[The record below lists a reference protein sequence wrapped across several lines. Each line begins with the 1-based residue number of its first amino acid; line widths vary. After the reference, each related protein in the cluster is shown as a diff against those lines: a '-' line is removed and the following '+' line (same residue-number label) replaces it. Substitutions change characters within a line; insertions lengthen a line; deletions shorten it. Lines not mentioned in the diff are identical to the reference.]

1 MGPVMHEFM
10 GRMKRLFRG
19 RRAEREMTDELEFH
33 QAMLRS
39 KFLREGMPEGAAAR
53 AARRSFGDARR
64 WQERLREVS
73 QFRWLENL
81 VRDVKFSARLLRKSP
96 GFTAVALGT
105 LALGVGANT
114 AVFSMIN
121 GLLLRPLPVPESDR
135 LVVLNYE
142 DSGPH
147 LGYKD
152 GISTAQYTF
161 CAPFFRGLEK
171 RQDLFANVFAFNP
184 DTLQVRGGAGNE
196 NVRGVLVS
204 GQFFAAMRVA
214 PLKGRYLTPEDD
226 RPGGS
231 PQGLAVVISEG
242 FWRRWFDGAPDVVGR
257 KLVIANT
264 PFTVVGVM
272 PKQFTGANPV
282 ERPEIYAPLSA
293 DPIID
298 APRDHIN
305 AGTHAWWISVMA
317 RLKPGVTLEQTNAA
331 LKTVSGPILREST
344 EDAHYI
350 QNEEKGHFYFAAEPG
365 SNGFA
370 YVRFLFRKPL
380 VMMFAMCGGIL
391 LLACLNLASLLL
403 ARGAARERELAT
415 RLALGA
421 TRARLVRQLLIE
433 SLLVAMTGTA
443 LGLAL
448 ARVVSRSLA
457 AMLAGNSEG
466 MVLDSSL
473 DLRVFG
479 FAAVIAVTAAV
490 LIGLVPALRAT
501 SGDLNEQIKEGQ
513 HATKT
518 REHGKVLPRVL
529 MASQVGL
536 ALVLV
541 AGAGLLA
548 TSLVRLYRSGYGFD
562 PRGVVNIAFNMDK
575 QQLEG
580 DQLMELYRQIGEGLK
595 TQPGVKDVS
604 FQFIVPV
611 SHRGWNDNYAVPGGE
626 KHLIWLN
633 GVGPE
638 YFRTMRIPVFEG
650 REFGWNDTKA
660 SGMKIILNQAAAKQF
675 FPEGGA
681 LGRQVVSSYEKTS
694 YEVVAV
700 VGDAK
705 YRDVRSP
712 APAAAY
718 VPMQQAPEKKISL
731 NAVVR
736 VEGPWAPLA
745 TASRALAGRLAATI
759 PAPVVRPLD
768 EFVDTSVSSERM
780 MAVLG
785 LFFAGCALLV
795 TSIGLYGTL
804 AYATA
809 RRTSEIGIRMA
820 LGAQR
825 LRVMAMVFREN
836 AVVAAIGCGA
846 GLAAAVMLSKVLA
859 SFLYETS
866 PRDPMVFGV
875 SIAALGAV
883 ACGASLLPALRAS
896 RIDPMSA
903 IRCE

>member
-1 MGPVMHEFM
+1 MSPAMHEFL
-10 GRMKRLFRG
+10 GRIKRLFRG
-19 RRAEREMTDELEFH
+19 RRAEQEMADEMEFH

-39 KFLREGMPEGAAAR
+39 RYVREGMPENEAER
-53 AARRSFGDARR
+53 AARRTFGDSRR
-64 WQERLREVS
+64 WQERLREVW
-73 QFRWLENL
+73 QFRWLENFA
-81 VRDVKFSARLLRKSP
+81 RDVRFSARLLRKSP

-121 GLLLRPLPVPESDR
+121 GLLLRPLAVPENER
-135 LVVLNYE
+135 LVVLSYQAG
-142 DSGPH
+142 GP
-147 LGYKD
+147 
-152 GISTAQYTF
+152 QPEYTF
-161 CAPFFRGLEK
+161 CTPYFRGLEK
-171 RQDLFANVFAFNP
+171 RQDIFANVFAFNP
-184 DTLQVRGGAGNE
+184 DTMQVRGRSGNE

-204 GQFFAAMRVA
+204 GQYFAALQVP
-214 PLKGRYLTPEDD
+214 PLLGRYLTPEDD
-226 RPGGS
+226 RVGGS
-231 PQGLAVVISEG
+231 PEGLAVVISEN
-242 FWRRWFDGAPDVVGR
+242 FWRRWFNGTADVVGR

-272 PKQFTGANPV
+272 PKRFTGVNPT

-293 DPIID
+293 DPVID
-298 APRDHIN
+298 APRDHLN

-317 RLKPGVTLEQTNAA
+317 RLKPGGTLEQANAGLEA
-331 LKTVSGPILREST
+331 VSTPILRESA
-344 EDAHYI
+344 DNASYS
-350 QNEEKGHFYFAAEPG
+350 QNEERHHFHFLAEPG
-365 SNGFA
+365 STGFA
-370 YVRFLFRKPL
+370 YVRFVFRKPL

-415 RLALGA
+415 RLAMGA

-433 SLLVAMTGTA
+433 SLLIAVVGTT

-448 ARVVSRSLA
+448 APLVSHSLA
-457 AMLAGNSEG
+457 AMLAGNADG

-479 FAAVIAVTAAV
+479 FAALIAVTAAV
-490 LIGLVPALRAT
+490 LIGFVPALRAT
-501 SGDLNEQIKEGQ
+501 GGDLNEQGLIAQIKEGQ
-513 HATKT
+513 HATKA
-518 REHGKVLPRVL
+518 RERGKWLPRAL
-529 MASQVGL
+529 MASQVAL

-548 TSLVRLYRSGYGFD
+548 TSLVRLYRSGVGFD
-562 PRGVVNIAFNMDK
+562 PRGVVNIAFSMDK

-604 FQFIVPV
+604 FQYIVPV
-611 SHRGWNDNYAVPGGE
+611 SHRGWNDHFASAGGE
-626 KHLIWLN
+626 KHLIWIN

-660 SGMKIILNQAAAKQF
+660 SGLKIILNQAAAKQF
-675 FPEGGA
+675 FPNGDA
-681 LGRQVVSSYEKTS
+681 LGRQVVKSFDKASYEI
-694 YEVVAV
+694 VAV

-745 TASRALAGRLAATI
+745 ATSRALAARLAPAI
-759 PAPVVRPLD
+759 PAPVIRPMD
-768 EFVDTSVSSERM
+768 EYVDTSVGSERM

-795 TSIGLYGTL
+795 TAIGLYGTL

-836 AVVAAIGCGA
+836 ALVAAIGCGA
-846 GLAAAVMLSKVLA
+846 GVVVAVMLSKVLA

-866 PRDPMVFGV
+866 PRDPMVFVG
-875 SIAALGAV
+875 SLAALAAV
-883 ACGASLLPALRAS
+883 ACAASLVPALRAA

>member
-1 MGPVMHEFM
+1 MSPAMHEFL

-19 RRAEREMTDELEFH
+19 RRLESEMADEMEFH
-33 QAMLRS
+33 KAMLRS
-39 KFLREGMPEGAAAR
+39 RYLREGMPEGDAER
-53 AARRSFGDARR
+53 AARKSFGDQRR
-64 WQERLREVS
+64 WQERLRELW

-81 VRDVKFSARLLRKSP
+81 VRDVRFSARLLMKSA

-135 LVVLNYE
+135 LVVLNYQAG
-142 DSGPH
+142 GPQPE
-147 LGYKD
+147 Y
-152 GISTAQYTF
+152 IF
-161 CAPFFRGLEK
+161 CTPFFRGLEK
-171 RQDLFANVFAFNP
+171 RQDIFANVFAFNS
-184 DTLQVRGGAGNE
+184 DTMQVRGRSGNE
-196 NVRGVLVS
+196 NIRGVLVS
-204 GQFFAAMRVA
+204 GQYFAAMQVA
-214 PLKGRYLTPEDD
+214 PLKGRYLNPEDD
-226 RPGGS
+226 RTGGS
-231 PQGLAVVISEG
+231 SEGLAVVISEN
-242 FWRRWFDGAPDVVGR
+242 FWRRWFEGAPDVVGR

-272 PKQFTGANPV
+272 PKRFTGVNPT
-282 ERPEIYAPLSA
+282 ERPEIYAPLSV

-317 RLKPGVTLEQTNAA
+317 RLKPGATLEQANAA
-331 LKTVSGPILREST
+331 LEAVSTPILRESAD
-344 EDAHYI
+344 DARYS
-350 QNEEKGHFYFAAEPG
+350 QNEEKHHFHFAAEPG
-365 SNGFA
+365 STGFA
-370 YVRFLFRKPL
+370 YVRFVFHKPL
-380 VMMFAMCGGIL
+380 VTMFAMCGGIL
-391 LLACLNLASLLL
+391 LLACLNLASLLM

-433 SLLVAMTGTA
+433 SLLIAVAGTA
-443 LGLAL
+443 LGLVL
-448 ARVVSRSLA
+448 APLVSHSLA
-457 AMLAGNSEG
+457 AMLAGNADG

-473 DLRVFG
+473 DMRVFG
-479 FAAVIAVTAAV
+479 FAALIAVTAAV
-490 LIGLVPALRAT
+490 LIGLIPALRAT
-501 SGDLNEQIKEGQ
+501 GGDLNEQIKEGQ
-513 HATKT
+513 HSSKA
-518 REHGKVLPRVL
+518 RERGKWLPRML
-529 MASQVGL
+529 MASQVAL

-548 TSLVRLYRSGYGFD
+548 TSLVRLYRSGVGFD
-562 PRGVVNIAFNMDK
+562 PRGVVNIAFSMDK

-580 DQLMELYRQIGEGLK
+580 DQLMELYRQIGEGLR

-604 FQFIVPV
+604 FQYIVPV
-611 SHRGWNDNYAVPGGE
+611 SHRGWNDRFESPGGE
-626 KHLIWLN
+626 KQLIWLN

-660 SGMKIILNQAAAKQF
+660 SGLKIILNQAAAKQF
-675 FPEGGA
+675 FPNGDA
-681 LGRQVVSSYEKTS
+681 LGRQVVNSHDKAS

-718 VPMQQAPEKKISL
+718 VPMQQATEKKISL

-736 VEGPWAPLA
+736 MEGPWGPLA
-745 TASRALAGRLAATI
+745 ATSRALAARLAPAI
-759 PAPVVRPLD
+759 PAPLIRPMD
-768 EFVDTSVSSERM
+768 EFVDTSVGSERM

-785 LFFAGCALLV
+785 VFFAACALLV
-795 TSIGLYGTL
+795 TAIGLYGTL

-825 LRVMAMVFREN
+825 LRVMVMVFREN
-836 AVVAAIGCGA
+836 AFVAAIGCGA

-866 PRDPMVFGV
+866 PRDPMVFVG
-875 SIAALGAV
+875 SLAALAAV
-883 ACGASLLPALRAS
+883 ACAASLVPALRAA

>member
-1 MGPVMHEFM
+1 
-10 GRMKRLFRG
+10 
-19 RRAEREMTDELEFH
+19 
-33 QAMLRS
+33 
-39 KFLREGMPEGAAAR
+39 
-53 AARRSFGDARR
+53 
-64 WQERLREVS
+64 
-73 QFRWLENL
+73 
-81 VRDVKFSARLLRKSP
+81 
-96 GFTAVALGT
+96 
-105 LALGVGANT
+105 
-114 AVFSMIN
+114 
-121 GLLLRPLPVPESDR
+121 
-135 LVVLNYE
+135 
-142 DSGPH
+142 
-147 LGYKD
+147 
-152 GISTAQYTF
+152 
-161 CAPFFRGLEK
+161 
-171 RQDLFANVFAFNP
+171 
-184 DTLQVRGGAGNE
+184 
-196 NVRGVLVS
+196 
-204 GQFFAAMRVA
+204 
-214 PLKGRYLTPEDD
+214 
-226 RPGGS
+226 
-231 PQGLAVVISEG
+231 
-242 FWRRWFDGAPDVVGR
+242 
-257 KLVIANT
+257 
-264 PFTVVGVM
+264 
-272 PKQFTGANPV
+272 
-282 ERPEIYAPLSA
+282 
-293 DPIID
+293 
-298 APRDHIN
+298 
-305 AGTHAWWISVMA
+305 
-317 RLKPGVTLEQTNAA
+317 
-331 LKTVSGPILREST
+331 
-344 EDAHYI
+344 
-350 QNEEKGHFYFAAEPG
+350 
-365 SNGFA
+365 
-370 YVRFLFRKPL
+370 
-380 VMMFAMCGGIL
+380 
-391 LLACLNLASLLL
+391 
-403 ARGAARERELAT
+403 
-415 RLALGA
+415 
-421 TRARLVRQLLIE
+421 
-433 SLLVAMTGTA
+433 
-443 LGLAL
+443 
-448 ARVVSRSLA
+448 
-457 AMLAGNSEG
+457 
-466 MVLDSSL
+466 
-473 DLRVFG
+473 
-479 FAAVIAVTAAV
+479 
-490 LIGLVPALRAT
+490 
-501 SGDLNEQIKEGQ
+501 
-513 HATKT
+513 
-518 REHGKVLPRVL
+518 
-529 MASQVGL
+529 
-536 ALVLV
+536 
-541 AGAGLLA
+541 
-548 TSLVRLYRSGYGFD
+548 
-562 PRGVVNIAFNMDK
+562 VNIAFNMDK

-611 SHRGWNDNYAVPGGE
+611 SHRGWNDNYATPGGE

-650 REFGWNDTKA
+650 REFGWKDTKA

>member
-1 MGPVMHEFM
+1 MREGMHEFVKRLRSLFRR
-10 GRMKRLFRG
+10 GRM
-19 RRAEREMTDELEFH
+19 EREMAEELEFH
-33 QAMLRS
+33 QAMLES
-39 KFLREGMPEGAAAR
+39 KYLREGMPVAVAER
-53 AARRSFGDARR
+53 AAKRTFGDARR
-64 WQERLREVS
+64 WQERLREVW

-81 VRDVKFSARLLRKSP
+81 VRDVRFSARLLGKSP

-135 LVVLNYE
+135 LVVLSYQAG
-142 DSGPH
+142 GPQPE
-147 LGYKD
+147 Y
-152 GISTAQYTF
+152 IYCT
-161 CAPFFRGLEK
+161 PFFRGLEK
-171 RQDLFANVFAFNP
+171 RQDLFTNIFAFNP
-184 DTLQVRGGAGNE
+184 DTLQVRGRSGNE

-204 GQFFAAMRVA
+204 GQYFAAMQVP

-231 PQGLAVVISEG
+231 PEGLGVVISEG
-242 FWRRWFDGAPDVVGR
+242 FWRRWFGGAPDVVGR

-272 PKQFTGANPV
+272 PKRFTGANPT

-293 DPIID
+293 DPIVD
-298 APRDHIN
+298 APRDHLN
-305 AGTHAWWISVMA
+305 AGTHAWWIAVMA
-317 RLKPGVTLEQTNAA
+317 RLKPGVTLEQANAA
-331 LKTVSGPILREST
+331 LEAVSVPILRESS
-344 EDAHYI
+344 DNAGYI
-350 QNEEKGHFYFAAEPG
+350 QNEEKHHFHFAAESG
-365 SNGFA
+365 STGFA
-370 YVRFLFRKPL
+370 YVRFFFRKPL
-380 VMMFAMCGGIL
+380 VTMFAMCGGIL
-391 LLACLNLASLLL
+391 LLACLNLASLLM

-433 SLLVAMTGTA
+433 SLLVASAGTV

-448 ARVVSRSLA
+448 APVVSHSLA

-479 FAAVIAVTAAV
+479 FAALIAVTAAV
-490 LIGLVPALRAT
+490 LIGLVPALRVT
-501 SGDLNEQIKEGQ
+501 TGDLNEQIKEGQ
-513 HATKT
+513 HATKA
-518 REHGKVLPRVL
+518 RERGKSLPRVL
-529 MASQVGL
+529 MASQVAL

-548 TSLVRLYRSGYGFD
+548 TSLVRLYRSGLGFD
-562 PRGVVNIAFNMDK
+562 PRGVVNIGFSMDK
-575 QQLEG
+575 QQLEAE
-580 DQLMELYRQIGEGLK
+580 QLMELYRQFGEGLK

-611 SHRGWNDNYAVPGGE
+611 SHRGWNDHFATPGGE
-626 KHLIWLN
+626 KHMLWLN
-633 GVGPE
+633 SVGPE

-650 REFGWNDTKA
+650 REFGWNDTKV
-660 SGMKIILNQAAAKQF
+660 SGAKIILNQAAAKQF
-675 FPEGGA
+675 FHDGEA
-681 LGRQVVSSYEKTS
+681 LGRQVVNSFDKTS

-718 VPMQQAPEKKISL
+718 VPIQQDPQKKPSL

-736 VEGPWAPLA
+736 MEGPWAPLVA
-745 TASRALAGRLAATI
+745 ASRALAGRLAPTI
-759 PAPVVRPLD
+759 PAPVVRPMD
-768 EFVDTSVSSERM
+768 EYVDTSVSSERM

-785 LFFAGCALLV
+785 VFFAACALLV
-795 TSIGLYGTL
+795 TAIGLYGTL
-804 AYATA
+804 AYATE

-820 LGAQR
+820 LGAR
-825 LRVMAMVFREN
+825 RGRVMAMVFREN
-836 AVVAAIGCGA
+836 AVVALIGCGA
-846 GLAAAVMLSKVLA
+846 GLAAAVMLSKLLA

-866 PRDPMVFGV
+866 PREPMVYAAA
-875 SIAALGAV
+875 IASLAAV
-883 ACGASLLPALRAS
+883 ACAASLLPALRAA

>member
-1 MGPVMHEFM
+1 MREGMHEFV
-10 GRMKRLFRG
+10 KRLGSLFR
-19 RRAEREMTDELEFH
+19 RRRMEREMAEELEFH
-33 QAMLRS
+33 QAMLQS
-39 KFLREGMPEGAAAR
+39 KYLREGMPTAVAEKAAR
-53 AARRSFGDARR
+53 KTFGDARR
-64 WQERLREVS
+64 WQERLREVW

-81 VRDVKFSARLLRKSP
+81 VRDVRFSARLLGKSP

-135 LVVLNYE
+135 LVVLSYE
-142 DSGPH
+142 RGGP
-147 LGYKD
+147 
-152 GISTAQYTF
+152 QPEYTF
-161 CAPFFRGLEK
+161 CTPFFRGLEK
-171 RQDLFANVFAFNP
+171 RQDLVANVFAFNP
-184 DTLQVRGGAGNE
+184 DTLQVRGRSGNE

-204 GQFFAAMRVA
+204 GQYFAAMQVA

-226 RPGGS
+226 RTGGS
-231 PQGLAVVISEG
+231 PEGWAVVISEG

-272 PKQFTGANPV
+272 PKRFTGASPV
-282 ERPEIYAPLSA
+282 ERPEIYAPLEA
-293 DPIID
+293 DPILD

-305 AGTHAWWISVMA
+305 AGTHAWWIRVMA
-317 RLKPGVTLEQTNAA
+317 RLKPGLTLQQTNAA
-331 LKTVSGPILREST
+331 LETVSGPILRESILH
-344 EDAHYI
+344 EPNGGGGHIKELENGKAH
-350 QNEEKGHFYFAAEPG
+350 FRFAAEPG

-391 LLACLNLASLLL
+391 LLACLNLASLLM

-421 TRARLVRQLLIE
+421 TRSRLVRQLLIE
-433 SLLVAMTGTA
+433 SLLVAIVGTA

-448 ARVVSRSLA
+448 APVVSHSLA

-479 FAAVIAVTAAV
+479 FAAVIAVTAAM

-501 SGDLNEQIKEGQ
+501 GGDLNEQIKEGQ
-513 HATKT
+513 HATRA
-518 REHGKVLPRVL
+518 RERGKMFPRVL

-548 TSLVRLYRSGYGFD
+548 TSLVRLYRSGLGFD
-562 PRGVVNIAFNMDK
+562 PKGVVNISLSMDK

-595 TQPGVKDVS
+595 TQPGVKGVS

-611 SHRGWNDNYAVPGGE
+611 SHRGWNDNYATRGGE

-633 GVGPE
+633 SVGPE
-638 YFRTMRIPVFEG
+638 YFRTMRIPVFQG
-650 REFGWNDTKA
+650 REFVWNDTKA

-675 FPEGGA
+675 FPDGGA
-681 LGRQVVSSYEKTS
+681 LGRQVVNSWDKRS

-718 VPMQQAPEKKISL
+718 VPIQQDPQKKPSL

-745 TASRALAGRLAATI
+745 ASSRALAARLAPNI
-759 PAPVVRPLD
+759 PPPAIRPID
-768 EFVDTSVSSERM
+768 EFVDTSVGSERM

-785 LFFAGCALLV
+785 TFFAVCALLV
-795 TSIGLYGTL
+795 TAIGLYGTL
-804 AYATA
+804 AYATE

-825 LRVMAMVFREN
+825 ARVMAMVFREN

-859 SFLYETS
+859 SSLYETS
-866 PRDPMVFGV
+866 PRDPMVYTV
-875 SIAALGAV
+875 AIAALTAV
-883 ACGASLLPALRAS
+883 AGAASLLPALRAA